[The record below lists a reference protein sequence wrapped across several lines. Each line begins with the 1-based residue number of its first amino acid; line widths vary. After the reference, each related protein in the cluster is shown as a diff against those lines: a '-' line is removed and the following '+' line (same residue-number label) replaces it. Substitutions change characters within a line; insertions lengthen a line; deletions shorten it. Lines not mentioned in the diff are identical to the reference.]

1 MSWISRIFPVQSRE
15 SEIEESVQN
24 CVNEIINNSNDFSI
38 SEQVYIANK
47 INGRLSEII
56 RQGAVELAEEL
67 EDYRRALGL
76 L

>member
-1 MSWISRIFPVQSRE
+1 MSWLAKIFPVQSRE

-24 CVNEIINNSNDFSI
+24 CVNEIINNGNEFNV

-47 INGRLSEII
+47 VKGRLEEII
-56 RQGAVELAEEL
+56 SREAVEIAEEL